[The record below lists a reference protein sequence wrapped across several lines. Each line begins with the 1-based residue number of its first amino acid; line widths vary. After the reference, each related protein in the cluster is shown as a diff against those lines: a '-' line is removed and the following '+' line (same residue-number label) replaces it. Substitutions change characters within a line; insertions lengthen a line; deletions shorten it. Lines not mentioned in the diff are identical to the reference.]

1 MAPLTNQWDNAR
13 AWWQTATAATRAAA
27 TAAALL
33 LVVGLIAAVMLSA
46 SPDYVPIYHNVS
58 GKDAAAIESVL
69 RDHTIP
75 IKYDDKDQ
83 SVSVP
88 SKDESSATMYVEAAG
103 VLSQDAEV
111 YGIEKLDTIGM
122 GADSKVIDEKINA
135 TNEGELERK
144 LDRLDP
150 VQSASVTIAPGS
162 DGSVF
167 SSDVP
172 PSASVTIHLKPS
184 QNLRRRT
191 SERHR
196 LSGRPRRQQSLTTKD
211 ITLTDQ
217 TGAQLWHDNGTGVNT
232 ASEDPLAAGAKF
244 AETKKAELQG
254 LLDQTLGPGKARV
267 MVSAELNYD
276 QSQTDDHGAPAD
288 RRLAAPPACPSAP
301 TRASETYYRRWGAP
315 GRRRRRRRERPTWAP
330 PLTRRAASSGT
341 SGALTRAATPART
354 MWTTCATPSRRRLP
368 AAFRNCPSPPSWTA
382 ASPSAEIASIQQF
395 LSSAI
400 HAVPGDTSRI
410 VSVQQWPFDT
420 SAEKQAEA
428 QVKSL
433 QAEQLIRQRRPRRR
447 RHRRRHRAAAAC

>member
-1 MAPLTNQWDNAR
+1 
-13 AWWQTATAATRAAA
+13 
-27 TAAALL
+27 
-33 LVVGLIAAVMLSA
+33 MLSA

-69 RDHTIP
+69 RDHSIP

-172 PSASVTIHLKPS
+172 PSASVTVHLKPS
-184 QNLRRRT
+184 QNLDEDQVKGIVYLVARAVNN
-191 SERHR
+191 
-196 LSGRPRRQQSLTTKD
+196 LSTKD

-217 TGAQLWHDNGTGVNT
+217 TGAQLWHDNGTGVN
-232 ASEDPLAAGAKF
+232 AVNEDPLAAGAKF

-254 LLDQTLGPGKARV
+254 LLDQTLGPGKSRV

-276 QSQTDDHGAPAD
+276 QSQTDTTEHLPTTPGGSSSLPVSTDENNETYTGGGAP
-288 RRLAAPPACPSAP
+288 PPSAASPGPAP
-301 TRASETYYRRWGAP
+301 TST
-315 GRRRRRRRERPTWAP
+315 P
-330 PLTRRAASSGT
+330 PPTRRAARSGT
-341 SGALTRAATPART
+341 SGAYKSSHTRTNYVDNLRHIVTQTAPGGIQKLSVTAVVDSSVPA
-354 MWTTCATPSRRRLP
+354 
-368 AAFRNCPSPPSWTA
+368 
-382 ASPSAEIASIQQF
+382 AEIASIQQF

-400 HAVPGDTSRI
+400 HAVPGDNSRI

-433 QAEQLIRQRRPRRR
+433 QS
-447 RHRRRHRAAAAC
+447 AADDTATSPAPPPSSSSPSCCWSC